1 MLLRLIEIVKKYDG
15 TIVTELPVIIDD
27 DGQFAYSGKDSAI
40 RQLIR
45 DVYGTSYIEEK
56 SVFFKYSWLYRKAE
70 YAGA

>member
-1 MLLRLIEIVKKYDG
+1 M
-15 TIVTELPVIIDD
+15 TELPVIIDD

-56 SVFFKYSWLYRKAE
+56 VRKVRMSILMTQRL
-70 YAGA
+70 